1 MSDTDDYLSGFFRKA
16 EDHLEFLRLMK
27 SLNEEKALQL
37 LTELI
42 DGANINLESLSFSED
57 LAKPIGQNLIAIDGF
72 GIGTQRLFQNG
83 TFQESN
89 KKTPLVKVM
98 DTTGR
103 FAFSGEVLDGKN
115 HFNLIIAETAPEF
128 RRKGLFQELYK
139 AICWFAFQKLSV
151 ASVCGRAAEPRFS
164 LFNATESNCDDWF
177 MRQKD
182 LLNQKRKPS
191 FQVTN
196 LLHLWLT
203 QLHCYPKI
211 AFDEYASSDEFFIAK
226 PELLKVLGRSDLK
239 KLEESYPKDRFYS
252 PFKTPFKSV
261 LNY

>member
-1 MSDTDDYLSGFFRKA
+1 MLETDDYLSGFFTKA
-16 EDHLEFLRLMK
+16 EDHRAFLRLMK

-42 DGANINLESLSFSED
+42 DGANINLKSLSFSED

-72 GIGTQRLFQNG
+72 GIGKQRFFRNG

-89 KKTPLVKVM
+89 KKIPLVKVM
-98 DTTGR
+98 DAARR
-103 FAFSGEVLDGKN
+103 FAFCGEVLDGKK
-115 HFNLIIAETAPEF
+115 HFNLIIAETAPAF
-128 RRKGLFQELYK
+128 RGKGLFQELYK
-139 AICWFAFQKLSV
+139 AICWFAFQKLSA

-164 LFNATESNCDDWF
+164 LFSATDSSCDDWF

-182 LLNQKRKPS
+182 LPNQKRKPS

-203 QLHCYPKI
+203 QPHCYPKI
-211 AFDEYASSDEFFIAK
+211 AFDQYASSDEFFIAK
-226 PELLKVLGRSDLK
+226 PELLKVLGKSDLK
-239 KLEESYPKDRFYS
+239 KLEESYPKPNFDPPR
-252 PFKTPFKSV
+252 K
-261 LNY
+261 L